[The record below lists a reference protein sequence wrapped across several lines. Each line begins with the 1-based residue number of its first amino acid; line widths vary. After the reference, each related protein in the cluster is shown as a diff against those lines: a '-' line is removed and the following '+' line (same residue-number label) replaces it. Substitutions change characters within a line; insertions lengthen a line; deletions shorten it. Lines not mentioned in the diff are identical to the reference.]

1 VIYLYNLAEELP
13 FPFGVTATP
22 GKGSI
27 AVTGF
32 APAVSA
38 DWVAKPGAGAVTF
51 GGLAP
56 TIVNV
61 FDGLAFPGKGSVT
74 VAGLK
79 PSLIAVPAAD
89 PPTPAGGDSPGKPLR
104 WQKRDERLQP
114 AFGAVLRR
122 KNFDPVDPPAAATF
136 DPEDS
141 RENTRAEQAAILA
154 ALDALSEEL
163 TREKAARGLA
173 RVARDAGRK
182 MAAAKV
188 QAATEQARSHADRA
202 MRIAQRL
209 GSGRF
214 IPDEDE

>member
-1 VIYLYNLAEELP
+1 VIYLYNITEELP
-13 FPFGVTATP
+13 FPFGVSVTPGAGSIVATGFTPTLQADWMATP
-22 GKGSI
+22 GLG
-27 AVTGF
+27 AVTVTGR
-32 APAVSA
+32 APAVVIGGNASA
-38 DWVAKPGAGAVTF
+38 SPGVGT
-51 GGLAP
+51 
-56 TIVNV
+56 
-61 FDGLAFPGKGSVT
+61 VT
-74 VAGLK
+74 VVGFK
-79 PSLIAVPAAD
+79 PALIAVPAAI

-122 KNFDPVDPPAAATF
+122 KNFDPSDPPAAATF

-141 RENTRAEQAAILA
+141 RENTRLEQAAVLA
-154 ALDALSEEL
+154 ALDALAEEL

-188 QAATEQARSHADRA
+188 QAATEQARSHAERA